1 MAIILQKPYVM
12 SWYNWSFLAIFSIQ
26 WLYEVFILWQVK
38 EAFLK
43 KHKDQYELE
52 KLRATQNV
60 IMNELAKVNHILHY
74 QFKWNWV
81 FYVLFIDGLCFST
94 PCSR

>member
-1 MAIILQKPYVM
+1 MAIFLQKPYVV
-12 SWYNWSFLAIFSIQ
+12 SWYNWSFLTIFSIQ
-26 WLYEVFILWQVK
+26 WLYEVYISWQVK

-60 IMNELAKVNHILHY
+60 IMNELAKVNYILHY
-74 QFKWNWV
+74 
-81 FYVLFIDGLCFST
+81 
-94 PCSR
+94 